1 MNMKVNTEVMN
12 IDGNDGCD
20 FDKAAIDSNDN
31 EHFDKVVTDA
41 SGNTIC
47 VGTVRSEMTDSR
59 VGISLVKFDTNL
71 NVLVRKVYNGSGG
84 DRFRQVITD
93 SDNNIICVGWNHS
106 EGASNWDALVV
117 KFDPN
122 LNILARTVYSG
133 TDLSEFRGV
142 TIDDND
148 NIICI
153 GHIASEGAGGWDALV
168 VKFNS
173 DLNVLANKIYSET
186 YWDEFYAVA
195 IDSSGNVICTG
206 QTQSGRAGSWDALVV
221 KYDSNLNVL
230 AKKMYGGINLD
241 EFSAV
246 ATDSNGNDICTG
258 QTQSGRAGS
267 WDALVVKYDS
277 NLSIL
282 AKKIYDGAGSDI
294 FHGVVTDSN
303 DNIICV
309 GRISEGSGNR
319 IALIMKF
326 DTNLN
331 VLTRYIYNDT
341 DSDWFYGV
349 TTDDDDNII
358 SVGWT
363 NSGSTSGAGNWDV
376 LVDKFDNNL
385 NILASKVYCVTD
397 DDDDFH
403 TVATDSSG
411 NIIGVGCT
419 I

>member
-1 MNMKVNTEVMN
+1 MKVNTEVMN

-221 KYDSNLNVL
+221 KYDSNL
-230 AKKMYGGINLD
+230 
-241 EFSAV
+241 
-246 ATDSNGNDICTG
+246 
-258 QTQSGRAGS
+258 
-267 WDALVVKYDS
+267 
-277 NLSIL
+277 SIL